1 MLNTKMYGLTLLH
14 KSKRLQ
20 IKWDLVCCDDC
31 NDCNDCNDC
40 DDCDDWDDD
49 TVCFTNASISPD
61 SDYTLQ
67 LLDENTLMVI
77 LYKNIQIVHLY
88 FHPERMI
95 YILQFIHSGSIV
107 RREYYLEME
116 MLEAKKKYIVM
127 YAT

>member
-31 NDCNDCNDC
+31 DDC
-40 DDCDDWDDD
+40 DDCDEDED
-49 TVCFTNASISPD
+49 TVCFTNASISPE

-116 MLEAKKKYIVM
+116 MLEVKKKYSAT
-127 YAT
+127 YAP